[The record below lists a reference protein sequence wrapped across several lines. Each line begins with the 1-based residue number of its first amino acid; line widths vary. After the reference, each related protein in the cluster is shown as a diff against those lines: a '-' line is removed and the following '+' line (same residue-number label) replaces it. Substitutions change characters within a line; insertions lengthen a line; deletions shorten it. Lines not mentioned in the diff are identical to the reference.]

1 MGSGFRVRQRSGMA
15 PWSISCLTNFKL
27 EYRACVLYP
36 EIFSD
41 FTVFYFLFFRGLF
54 FLGWIL
60 EFSFLLSIFYLVGGS
75 PRPVSYTQK
84 TFFRFYSFLFSVFSW
99 VVLPRMDFGV

>member
-1 MGSGFRVRQRSGMA
+1 MFCFLLSIWLGA
-15 PWSISCLTNFKL
+15 PLGLCLIPKNF
-27 EYRACVLYP
+27 
-36 EIFSD
+36 FFD

-60 EFSFLLSIFYLVGGS
+60 GFSFLFSTFYLVGGS

-84 TFFRFYSFLFSVFSW
+84 TFFVLLFSIFYFFVGCSS
-99 VVLPRMDFGV
+99 